1 MEKTIK
7 SALRYIVNQQIKQGS
22 YGFEDND
29 ENLVSWTD
37 ILSWIDKAEGY
48 GAVEATWVIENNGGS
63 THWYECSNCGE
74 PGDVWNT
81 ECKCCNAKMI
91 NAHEVW

>member
-1 MEKTIK
+1 MTIDEAIK
-7 SALRYIVNQQIKQGS
+7 HHKETAELRAS
-22 YGFEDND
+22 
-29 ENLVSWTD
+29 
-37 ILSWIDKAEGY
+37 
-48 GAVEATWVIENNGGS
+48 WVIKNNGGS